1 MAADP
6 AAPAQPALKKGSLV
20 RVNRQAYGSSLEAAA
35 SDSAAP
41 GYIFEGPG
49 EILAVKGAYAQLRW
63 RRPVPDVWLRLDQL
77 EAWGG

>member
-41 GYIFEGPG
+41 G
-49 EILAVKGAYAQLRW
+49 LHL
-63 RRPVPDVWLRLDQL
+63 
-77 EAWGG
+77 